1 MSESDQHA
9 CRFRRQPLWSDW
21 RSERGFRERLRYSVP
36 HCLDCGRVQPARR
49 TRAPDRL
56 ERESLATGA
65 PPVRSERTARI
76 AEVLAHRAAQER
88 SFKSLRSTLRLP
100 ASLLEDELEHFLRA
114 GWIAL
119 IWKLVSA
126 KRDLERVRVRNRE
139 ALEEFAHPG
148 LAAERCAT
156 LKAARLAVQ
165 PLTHPVAA
173 DIAHLLAQP
182 EAEKWSTRLLTA
194 LAGIAC
200 HAETGDQLAERVF
213 STHYLGS
220 SKTLAR
226 IRQTVE
232 RVLGRSVETLGIRE
246 GATATFIGGHGRL
259 RIGGDRIDLAALYP
273 FVGFGRETLM
283 ANIELELPAGG
294 LLLVENFTV
303 FDACCRSEVAGTDC
317 TMVVWTAG
325 YPGRGVRSLV
335 EHVAGL
341 GGQIRI
347 WADLDLDGIRIARL
361 VRSWAPPVIETFRMS
376 PEDVAAAPRRTKLTD
391 RAQNAIRA
399 ELDERPGAFLANTLR
414 ALLTSDSWVEQ
425 ECFLALRMPDPTAAV
440 K

>member
-1 MSESDQHA
+1 MSEAAQHA

-21 RSERGFRERLRYSVP
+21 RSERGLCERLRYSVP

-65 PPVRSERTARI
+65 PPVRTERTAWI

-119 IWKLVSA
+119 TWKLVSA

-148 LAAERCAT
+148 LAAERRAT
-156 LKAARLAVQ
+156 LEAARLAVQ
-165 PLTHPVAA
+165 PLTHPVVA

-182 EAEKWSTRLLTA
+182 EVEKWSTRLLTA
-194 LAGIAC
+194 LAAIAC

-220 SKTLAR
+220 SKAFAQ
-226 IRQTVE
+226 IRSTVE

-246 GATATFIGGHGRL
+246 GAAATFIGGHGHL
-259 RIGGDRIDLAALYP
+259 RIGGHRVDLAALYP
-273 FVGFGRETLM
+273 FVGFGRETLT
-283 ANIELELPAGG
+283 NIEVELPAGG

-303 FDACCRSEVAGTDC
+303 FDACCRSEVAGIDRTV
-317 TMVVWTAG
+317 VVWTAG

-335 EHVAGL
+335 EHAAGS
-341 GGQIRI
+341 GRIRI
-347 WADLDLDGIRIARL
+347 WGDLDLDGVRIARL
-361 VRSWAPPVIETFRMS
+361 VWSWAPAVIETFRMS
-376 PEDVAAAPRRTKLTD
+376 PEDVVAAPRRIRLTD
-391 RAQNAIRA
+391 RARKAIST
-399 ELDERPGAFLANTLR
+399 ELDERPGMFLADTLR
-414 ALLTSDSWVEQ
+414 ALLTSESWVEQ
-425 ECFLALRMPDPTAAV
+425 ECFLGPRVPDPTAVV